1 MRPTVQSTRD
11 STSTTCV
18 HTCRV
23 PGALLVAAL
32 AVALPSCAGRPPVA
46 TTQVPRSMI
55 VITVDTLR
63 ADRLDAARMP
73 ALHRLSQQAVTFDQ
87 AVSVGPV
94 TLPGHASLLTGLFP
108 PRHGA
113 RDNAVYAL
121 APEVETF
128 TAALKARGYAT
139 GAFVSAIVLDKRY
152 GLARGFDVY
161 DDAIAA
167 EHVERDA
174 PATFAAATRWISGV
188 RQPFFLWVH
197 VFEPH
202 APYRAGSYDA
212 EVAIV
217 DREIDAF
224 TRTLVERGLWNDV
237 VFSVTAD
244 HGESLGEHGERTHG
258 YFLYDSTIRIP
269 WVLRAPGRA
278 PARVSHQVRLVDVLP
293 TMADMAGQ
301 GALMAPGGPLDGID
315 GVSLV
320 PVLDRGQVP
329 RLDAYAETLLP
340 RHQFNWSALSALR
353 TDTAKFIEAPRQELY
368 DLATD
373 AAETTNVAAA
383 RPDVASGMKRT
394 LGALVG
400 AASPSARRSSDPLLA
415 ERFMSLGYIG
425 YAPGRPSTSA
435 DVSRADPK
443 DKLPVYLEVMDAL
456 DLAGRRETDAA
467 LQRIDRALALDP
479 GIAQAH
485 FLRAT
490 WLGDRGRYREA
501 VASLE
506 RTIALSPRYVS
517 ARFKLAL
524 ALLRLGDDRRAE
536 RELQVVINDE
546 PANVRAWHNLAAI
559 AYTRGDLDRAEEL
572 ERKAIAIDPAYA
584 EAWNT
589 LGAVYVVRKRPDD
602 AVAALQR
609 AAALAPTNARTLA
622 NLALAF
628 DLSGRAADAADAR
641 RRACAIDRQHCS

>member
-32 AVALPSCAGRPPVA
+32 AVALPSCADRQPVA
-46 TTQVPRSMI
+46 TTQAPRSMI

-73 ALHRLSQQAVTFDQ
+73 ALHHLAQQAVTFDQ

-94 TLPGHASLLTGLFP
+94 TLPAHASLLTGLFP

-113 RDNAVYAL
+113 RDNAVYVL

-174 PATFAAATRWISGV
+174 SATFAAATRWISGV

-212 EVAIV
+212 EVFIV
-217 DREIDAF
+217 DREIDAS
-224 TRTLVERGLWNDV
+224 RGPSSSGLWNDV

-373 AAETTNVAAA
+373 APKTTNAAA

-394 LGALVG
+394 PARWWERLTLGSPVVRP
-400 AASPSARRSSDPLLA
+400 AAGRTIHAAQHIGTRR
-415 ERFMSLGYIG
+415 
-425 YAPGRPSTSA
+425 TSIDVA

-443 DKLPVYLEVMDAL
+443 DKAVPRGDGCARPGRAPRDRRGAAAHRPRAGPRSRHRAGALPQGDVA
-456 DLAGRRETDAA
+456 RRP
-467 LQRIDRALALDP
+467 RALARP
-479 GIAQAH
+479 CVARAH
-485 FLRAT
+485 DRPQSALRV
-490 WLGDRGRYREA
+490 GE
-501 VASLE
+501 VA
-506 RTIALSPRYVS
+506 
-517 ARFKLAL
+517 
-524 ALLRLGDDRRAE
+524 RA
-536 RELQVVINDE
+536 
-546 PANVRAWHNLAAI
+546 
-559 AYTRGDLDRAEEL
+559 G
-572 ERKAIAIDPAYA
+572 
-584 EAWNT
+584 
-589 LGAVYVVRKRPDD
+589 
-602 AVAALQR
+602 
-609 AAALAPTNARTLA
+609 AAAPW
-622 NLALAF
+622 
-628 DLSGRAADAADAR
+628 
-641 RRACAIDRQHCS
+641 